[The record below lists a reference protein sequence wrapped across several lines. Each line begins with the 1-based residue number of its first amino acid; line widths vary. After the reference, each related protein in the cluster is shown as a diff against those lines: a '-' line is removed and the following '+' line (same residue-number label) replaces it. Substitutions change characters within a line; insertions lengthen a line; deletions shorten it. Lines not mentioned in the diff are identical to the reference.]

1 MNASFLMIAAI
12 LVRNPFWPIGY
23 EGEREEIS
31 PDVRVKAKAP
41 PPPKPGN
48 ALQAAKSQQLP
59 TQKEMELKKE
69 QERQREL
76 QRKKEI
82 ERLKEMERAAAPN
95 WDAAIKTLR
104 IGGTM
109 RAKKPDGTT
118 ESCVYING
126 KVYVDNDEVS
136 ADHNGRAYTWRV
148 TGLTESRILKL
159 DRVSTRRL
167 ENSSTKGNKK

>member
-1 MNASFLMIAAI
+1 MNASFLMIAAL

-31 PDVRVKAKAP
+31 ADVRVKAKAP
-41 PPPKPGN
+41 PPPNPKKAVQADKTQQQ
-48 ALQAAKSQQLP
+48 ALQ
-59 TQKEMELKKE
+59 KEI
-69 QERQREL
+69 ERQKEL
-76 QRKKEI
+76 QRQKEI

-104 IGGTM
+104 IGGTL

-136 ADHNGRAYTWRV
+136 ADHNGRSYTWRV
-148 TGLTESRILKL
+148 TGLTENRILKL
-159 DRVSTRRL
+159 DRVSTHRL

>member
-31 PDVRVKAKAP
+31 PDVRVKAK
-41 PPPKPGN
+41 
-48 ALQAAKSQQLP
+48 SQQQP

-104 IGGTM
+104 IGGTL

-136 ADHNGRAYTWRV
+136 ADHNGRSYTWRV
-148 TGLTESRILKL
+148 TGLTENRILKL
-159 DRVSTRRL
+159 DRVSTHRL